1 MISPYAYNQKKNL
14 KKKHQKKIEVCD
26 KLRKNKVFLYLFKK
40 RETTQ
45 KKRDGRKLVTQR
57 NAIQQVL

>member
-1 MISPYAYNQKKNL
+1 MISPYAYNQKKKL
-14 KKKHQKKIEVCD
+14 QKNRAKIEVCD
-26 KLRKNKVFLYLFKK
+26 KLRKNKVFHYLFKK

-45 KKRDGRKLVTQR
+45 KKKDGKKLVTQR